1 MKLYIDEN
9 NKVVTMHEATSDM
22 KCFEEFENRK
32 PYSFDGVKEL
42 ENCIHPIHVLLNTSM
57 IDEKWIYMNLKSYIS
72 KNDRVCILPFSFF
85 NDTKNESDWTKQY
98 APGQGRWSRSNQD
111 VFYKYGIGK
120 EQIVWVNYFKDSMD
134 EMKEK
139 ILNSSILMLTG
150 GAPDLMMKRIKEKK
164 LKKLIKN
171 YKGIMIG
178 YSAGAMIQLDSYH
191 ISPDE
196 DYPEFLYQTGL
207 GCLSGFAIELHFRRS
222 KVQLQS
228 IEKVKSEKQIPVY
241 GIYEEGGMII
251 DSSIKCF
258 GKIEKFE

>member
-1 MKLYIDEN
+1 MIQK
-9 NKVVTMHEATSDM
+9 
-22 KCFEEFENRK
+22 
-32 PYSFDGVKEL
+32 DGVDIEMLPDDWKRTG
-42 ENCIHPIHVLLNTSM
+42 HV
-57 IDEKWIYMNLKSYIS
+57 IQACDFFAEK
-72 KNDRVCILPFSFF
+72 VFSC
-85 NDTKNESDWTKQY
+85 DTKNESDWNKQY
-98 APGQGRWSRSNQD
+98 APGQGIWYRSNQD

-207 GCLSGFAIELHFRRS
+207 DCLSGFAIEPHFRRS